1 MEEIIAHHTGQ
12 PLERVSTDMERDYFM
27 TAEDAKAY
35 GIIDTVIA
43 NRIGSG

>member
-1 MEEIIAHHTGQ
+1 
-12 PLERVSTDMERDYFM
+12 MERDYFM
-27 TAEDAKAY
+27 TAQEATEY